1 MTNYIE
7 YKFQV
12 TETEP
17 WNEIIIANISELPF
31 ESFLENEN
39 GFDAYIPATDE
50 NETEIKEVLASLDYI
65 EFSYT
70 RTEIEQQN
78 WNATWE
84 ENFTPILVNDQCLIR
99 AEFHETIEN
108 IPYEIIIQPKMSF
121 GTGHHSTTH
130 LMVEY
135 ILETEFEGKDILD
148 MGCGTSILAIL
159 GMKKNANYAECIDID
174 EWAVENSIENGKR
187 NGVSLDAKMGDNSLL
202 GTKTFD
208 IILANINKNILMSQI
223 PSYIEVLNEGGD
235 LFLSGLMEQDYEDI
249 HAFCI
254 ERGLTF
260 VSVKQRNEWIAL
272 HFKK

>member
-17 WNEIIIANISELPF
+17 WNEIIIATISDLPF
-31 ESFLENEN
+31 ESFVENEN
-39 GFDAYIPATDE
+39 GFDAYIPANQE
-50 NETEIKEVLASLDYI
+50 NEAEIKEVLDTLELV
-65 EFSYT
+65 EFTYS
-70 RTEIEQQN
+70 RKEIEQEN

-135 ILETEFEGKDILD
+135 ILETEFKGKDILD

-159 GMKKNANYAECIDID
+159 AMKKEANYAECIDID

-202 GTKTFD
+202 GTKHFD
-208 IILANINKNILMSQI
+208 VILANINKNILLAQI
-223 PSYIEVLNEGGD
+223 PSYINVLNEGGD
-235 LFLSGLMEQDYEDI
+235 LFLSGLMEQDFEDI
-249 HAFCI
+249 LAFCT
-254 ERGLTF
+254 EHNLTF
-260 VSVKQRNEWIAL
+260 VSKKQRNEWIAL

>member
-17 WNEIIIANISELPF
+17 WNEIIIANISDLPF

-50 NETEIKEVLASLDYI
+50 NEAEIKEVLDTLDYI

-208 IILANINKNILMSQI
+208 IILANINKNILMAQI

-235 LFLSGLMEQDYEDI
+235 LFLSGLMEQDYDDI

>member
-17 WNEIIIANISELPF
+17 WNEIIIATISDLPF
-31 ESFLENEN
+31 ESFVENEN
-39 GFDAYIPATDE
+39 GFDAYIPANQE
-50 NETEIKEVLASLDYI
+50 NEAEIKEVLDTLELV
-65 EFSYT
+65 EFTYS
-70 RTEIEQQN
+70 RKEIEQEN

-99 AEFHETIEN
+99 VEFHETIEN

-135 ILETEFEGKDILD
+135 ILETEFKGKDILD

-159 GMKKNANYAECIDID
+159 AMKKEANYAECIDID

-202 GTKTFD
+202 GTKHFD
-208 IILANINKNILMSQI
+208 VILANINKNILLAQI
-223 PSYIEVLNEGGD
+223 PSYINVLNEGGD
-235 LFLSGLMEQDYEDI
+235 LFLSGLMEQDFEDI
-249 HAFCI
+249 LAFCT
-254 ERGLTF
+254 EHNLTF
-260 VSVKQRNEWIAL
+260 VSKKQRNEWIAL

>member
-7 YKFQV
+7 YKFKV

-17 WNEIIIANISELPF
+17 WNEIIIATISELPF
-31 ESFLENEN
+31 ESFVENEN
-39 GFDAYIPATDE
+39 GFDAYIPSNLE
-50 NETEIKEVLASLDYI
+50 NEAEIKEVLFSLENVD
-65 EFSYT
+65 FSFT
-70 RTEIEQQN
+70 RKEIEQEN

-99 AEFHETIEN
+99 AEFHDTIEN

-135 ILETEFEGKDILD
+135 ILETEFKGKDILD

-159 GMKKNANYAECIDID
+159 AMKKEANYAECIDID

-202 GTKTFD
+202 GTKHFD
-208 IILANINKNILMSQI
+208 VILANINKNILLAQI
-223 PSYIEVLNEGGD
+223 PSYINVLNEGGD
-235 LFLSGLMEQDYEDI
+235 LFLSGLMEQDFEDI
-249 HAFCI
+249 LAFCT
-254 ERGLTF
+254 EHNLTF
-260 VSVKQRNEWIAL
+260 VSKKQRNEWIAL

>member
-17 WNEIIIANISELPF
+17 WNEIIIANISDLPF

-50 NETEIKEVLASLDYI
+50 NEAEIKEVLDTLDYI

-84 ENFTPILVNDQCLIR
+84 ESFSPILVNDQCLIR

-135 ILETEFEGKDILD
+135 ILETEFSGKDILD

-208 IILANINKNILMSQI
+208 IILANINKNILMAQI
-223 PSYIEVLNEGGD
+223 PSYIEVLNDGGD
-235 LFLSGLMEQDYEDI
+235 LFLSGLMEQDYNDI

>member
-17 WNEIIIANISELPF
+17 WNEIIIATISDLPF
-31 ESFLENEN
+31 ESFVENEN
-39 GFDAYIPATDE
+39 GFDAYIPANQE
-50 NETEIKEVLASLDYI
+50 NEAEIKEVLFSLENVD
-65 EFSYT
+65 FTFT
-70 RTEIEQQN
+70 RKEIEQEN

-135 ILETEFEGKDILD
+135 ILETEFKGKDILD

-159 GMKKNANYAECIDID
+159 AMKKEANYAECIDID

-202 GTKTFD
+202 GTKHFD
-208 IILANINKNILMSQI
+208 VILANINKNILLAQI
-223 PSYIEVLNEGGD
+223 PSYINVLNEGGD
-235 LFLSGLMEQDYEDI
+235 LFLSGLMEQDFEDI
-249 HAFCI
+249 LAFCT
-254 ERGLTF
+254 EHNLTF
-260 VSVKQRNEWIAL
+260 VSKKQRNEWIAL

>member
-12 TETEP
+12 KEIEP
-17 WNEIIIANISELPF
+17 WNEIIIANISDLPF
-31 ESFLENEN
+31 ESFIENEN
-39 GFDAYIPATDE
+39 GFDAYIPSTQE
-50 NETEIKEVLASLDYI
+50 NEAEIKEVLESLEGID
-65 EFSYT
+65 FTYT

-99 AEFHETIEN
+99 AEFHDTIEN
-108 IPYEIIIQPKMSF
+108 IPFEIVIQPKMSF

-135 ILETEFEGKDILD
+135 ILETEFTGKDILD

-159 GMKKNANYAECIDID
+159 ALKKNANYAECIDID

-202 GTKTFD
+202 GSKHFD
-208 IILANINKNILMSQI
+208 VILANINKNILIAQI

-235 LFLSGLMEQDYEDI
+235 LFLSGLMEQDFNDI
-249 HAFCI
+249 HAFCT
-254 ERGLTF
+254 ERNLTF
-260 VSVKQRNEWIAL
+260 ISKKQRNEWIAI

>member
-17 WNEIIIANISELPF
+17 WNEIIIANISDLPF

-50 NETEIKEVLASLDYI
+50 NEAEIKEVLETLDYI
-65 EFSYT
+65 EFSYS

-108 IPYEIIIQPKMSF
+108 IPYEIVIQPKMSF

-135 ILETEFEGKDILD
+135 ILF
-148 MGCGTSILAIL
+148 
-159 GMKKNANYAECIDID
+159 
-174 EWAVENSIENGKR
+174 
-187 NGVSLDAKMGDNSLL
+187 LL
-202 GTKTFD
+202 F
-208 IILANINKNILMSQI
+208 
-223 PSYIEVLNEGGD
+223 
-235 LFLSGLMEQDYEDI
+235 
-249 HAFCI
+249 
-254 ERGLTF
+254 
-260 VSVKQRNEWIAL
+260 
-272 HFKK
+272 

>member
-17 WNEIIIANISELPF
+17 WNEIIIANISDLPF

-50 NETEIKEVLASLDYI
+50 NEAEIKEVLETLDYI
-65 EFSYT
+65 EFSYS

-108 IPYEIIIQPKMSF
+108 IPYEIVIQPKMSF

-135 ILETEFEGKDILD
+135 ILETEFDGKDILD

-208 IILANINKNILMSQI
+208 IILANINKNILISQI

-235 LFLSGLMEQDYEDI
+235 LFLSGLMEQDYNDI

-254 ERGLTF
+254 EHGLTF

>member
-12 TETEP
+12 TEIDP
-17 WNEIIIANISELPF
+17 WNEIIIANISDLPF

-39 GFDAYIPATDE
+39 GFDAYIPATQE
-50 NETEIKEVLASLDYI
+50 NETEIKEVLDSLDFV

-84 ENFTPILVNDQCLIR
+84 ESFTPILVNDQCLIR
-99 AEFHETIEN
+99 AEFHDTIEN

-135 ILETEFEGKDILD
+135 ILETEFQGKDILD

-159 GMKKNANYAECIDID
+159 AMKKNANYAECIDID

-202 GTKTFD
+202 GSKSFD
-208 IILANINKNILMSQI
+208 VILANINKNILMAQI

-235 LFLSGLMEQDYEDI
+235 LFLSGLMEQDYNDI
-249 HAFCI
+249 HAFCLD
-254 ERGLTF
+254 RGLTF
-260 VSVKQRNEWIAL
+260 VSVKQRNEWIAI

>member
-65 EFSYT
+65 EFSYS

-135 ILETEFEGKDILD
+135 ILETEFDGKDILD

-202 GTKTFD
+202 GSKSFD
-208 IILANINKNILMSQI
+208 VILANINKNILMAQI

-235 LFLSGLMEQDYEDI
+235 LFLSGLMEQDYDDI

>member
-7 YKFQV
+7 YKFKV

-17 WNEIIIANISELPF
+17 WNEIIIATISELPF
-31 ESFLENEN
+31 ESFVENVD
-39 GFDAYIPATDE
+39 GFDAYIPSNQE
-50 NETEIKEVLASLDYI
+50 NEAEIKEVLFSLENVD
-65 EFSYT
+65 FTYT
-70 RTEIEQQN
+70 RKEIEQEN

-135 ILETEFEGKDILD
+135 ILETEFKGKDILD

-159 GMKKNANYAECIDID
+159 AMKKEANYAECIDID

-202 GTKTFD
+202 GTKHFD
-208 IILANINKNILMSQI
+208 VILANINKNILLAQI
-223 PSYIEVLNEGGD
+223 PSYINVLNEGGD
-235 LFLSGLMEQDYEDI
+235 LFLSGLMEQDFDDI
-249 HAFCI
+249 LAFCT
-254 ERGLTF
+254 EHNLTF
-260 VSVKQRNEWIAL
+260 VSKKQRNEWIAL

>member
-12 TETEP
+12 KEIEP

-31 ESFLENEN
+31 ESFVENET

-50 NETEIKEVLASLDYI
+50 NEEEIKAVLDTLSEI

-70 RTEIEQQN
+70 RQEIEQQN

-108 IPYEIIIQPKMSF
+108 IPFEIIIQPKMSF

-159 GMKKNANYAECIDID
+159 GMKKKANYAECIDID

-202 GTKTFD
+202 GSKHFD
-208 IILANINKNILMSQI
+208 IILANINKNILKAQI

-235 LFLSGLMEQDYEDI
+235 LFLSGLMEQDFDDI
-249 HAFCI
+249 HAFCT
-254 ERGLTF
+254 ERNLTF
-260 VSVKQRNEWIAL
+260 ISKKQRNEWIAL

>member
-17 WNEIIIANISELPF
+17 WNEIIIANISDLPF

-50 NETEIKEVLASLDYI
+50 NEAEIKEVLDTLDYI

-84 ENFTPILVNDQCLIR
+84 ESFSPILVNDQCLIR

-135 ILETEFEGKDILD
+135 ILETEFSGKDILD

-208 IILANINKNILMSQI
+208 IILANINKNILMAQI
-223 PSYIEVLNEGGD
+223 PSYIEVLNDCGD
-235 LFLSGLMEQDYEDI
+235 LFLSGLMEQDYNDI

>member
-17 WNEIIIANISELPF
+17 WNEIIIANISDLPF

-50 NETEIKEVLASLDYI
+50 NEAEIKEVLDTLDYI

-84 ENFTPILVNDQCLIR
+84 ESFSPILVNDQCLIR

-135 ILETEFEGKDILD
+135 ILETEFSGKDILD

-208 IILANINKNILMSQI
+208 IILANINKNILMAQI
-223 PSYIEVLNEGGD
+223 PSYIEVLNDGGD
-235 LFLSGLMEQDYEDI
+235 LFLSGLMEQDYNDI
-249 HAFCI
+249 HAFCF